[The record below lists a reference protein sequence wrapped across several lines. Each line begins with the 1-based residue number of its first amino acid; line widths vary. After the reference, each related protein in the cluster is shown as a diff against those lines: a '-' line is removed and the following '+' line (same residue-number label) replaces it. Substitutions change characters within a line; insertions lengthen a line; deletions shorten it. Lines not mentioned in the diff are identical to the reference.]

1 MGENNGRRKGRGTMW
16 EGMIRR
22 QTAKQERQL
31 EAWMTKRQREHA
43 LPGDV
48 TMTPDVPCG
57 EGQRMDVFRPKDA
70 EGVLPVLVDLHGG
83 GFLLGKKEV
92 NRLFCADMAERG
104 FLVFCPE
111 YPLAPEADLFAILRS
126 LTASLDDIAGK
137 LPEFGGDP
145 ERFFLCGDS
154 AGAWL
159 CVYLAALQ
167 GSPALRKAAGAAG
180 SRLPIRAIGL
190 QSGMFYT
197 TKRDKIGLF
206 LPSSIY
212 GKDWKQHPFRP
223 YMDPEHSEIL
233 RALPPCF
240 LTTSAGDFLR
250 GYSRQF
256 AAALKRAGVDHVFRG
271 FLTKSLPHAFA
282 AMLPEREECRQ
293 VNDAM
298 AAWFLQKVEK
308 TAKNDNGE

>member
-1 MGENNGRRKGRGTMW
+1 
-16 EGMIRR
+16 
-22 QTAKQERQL
+22 
-31 EAWMTKRQREHA
+31 
-43 LPGDV
+43 
-48 TMTPDVPCG
+48 
-57 EGQRMDVFRPKDA
+57 MDVFRPKDA
-70 EGVLPVLVDLHGG
+70 KGVLPVLVDLHGG

-126 LTASLDDIAGK
+126 LTASLDDIAEE
-137 LPEFGGDP
+137 LPEYGGDP
-145 ERFFLCGDS
+145 EHFFLCGDS

-159 CVYLAALQ
+159 CVYLAALRN
-167 GSPALRKAAGAAG
+167 SPALREAAGVAG

-206 LPSSIY
+206 LPPSIY
-212 GKDWKQHPFRP
+212 GKDWKSHPFRP
-223 YMDPEHSEIL
+223 YMDPEDPEIL

-256 AAALKRAGVDHVFRG
+256 AAALKRAGADHAFQG

-298 AAWFLQKVEK
+298 AAWFLRKGGAAE
-308 TAKNDNGE
+308 NDNNG

>member
-1 MGENNGRRKGRGTMW
+1 M
-16 EGMIRR
+16 
-22 QTAKQERQL
+22 
-31 EAWMTKRQREHA
+31 
-43 LPGDV
+43 
-48 TMTPDVPCG
+48 
-57 EGQRMDVFRPKDA
+57 
-70 EGVLPVLVDLHGG
+70 LVDLHGG

-92 NRLFCADMAERG
+92 NRLFCADMAKRG

-126 LTASLDDIAGK
+126 LTASLDDIARK
-137 LPEFGGDP
+137 LPEYGGDP

-159 CVYLAALQ
+159 CVYLAVLQ
-167 GSPALRKAAGAAG
+167 NSPALREAAGVAE

-197 TKRDKIGLF
+197 TKRDKIGFF

-212 GKDWKQHPFRP
+212 GKDWKNHPFRP
-223 YMDPEHSEIL
+223 YMDPEHPEIL

-256 AAALKRAGVDHVFRG
+256 SAALKRAGVDHVFQG
-271 FLTKSLPHAFA
+271 FLAKSLPHAFA

-308 TAKNDNGE
+308 TAKNDNEE

>member
-1 MGENNGRRKGRGTMW
+1 
-16 EGMIRR
+16 
-22 QTAKQERQL
+22 
-31 EAWMTKRQREHA
+31 
-43 LPGDV
+43 
-48 TMTPDVPCG
+48 
-57 EGQRMDVFRPKDA
+57 MDVFRPKDA

-111 YPLAPEADLFAILRS
+111 YPLAPEADLFAILRNLTES
-126 LTASLDDIAGK
+126 LNDIAEK
-137 LPEFGGDP
+137 LPEYGGDP

-167 GSPALRKAAGAAG
+167 NSPALREAAGVAG

-206 LPSSIY
+206 LPPSIY
-212 GKDWKQHPFRP
+212 GKGWKSHPFRP
-223 YMDPEHSEIL
+223 YMDPEDPEIL

-256 AAALKRAGVDHVFRG
+256 AAALKMAGVDHEFQG

-298 AAWFLQKVEK
+298 AAWFLRKVG
-308 TAKNDNGE
+308 TAENDNEE

>member
-1 MGENNGRRKGRGTMW
+1 MW

-31 EAWMTKRQREHA
+31 EAWMAKRQQEHP

-57 EGQRMDVFRPKDA
+57 AGQQMDVFRPKDA

-92 NRLFCADMAERG
+92 NRLFCADMAKRG

-126 LTASLDDIAGK
+126 LTASLDNIAGK
-137 LPEFGGDP
+137 LPEYGGDG

-159 CVYLAALQ
+159 CVYLAALRN
-167 GSPALRKAAGAAG
+167 SPALREAAGVAG

-206 LPSSIY
+206 LPPSIY
-212 GKDWKQHPFRP
+212 GKDWKSHPFRP
-223 YMDPEHSEIL
+223 YMDPEDPEIL

-256 AAALKRAGVDHVFRG
+256 AAALKRAGADHAFQG

-298 AAWFLQKVEK
+298 AAWFLRKGGAAE
-308 TAKNDNGE
+308 NDNNG

>member
-1 MGENNGRRKGRGTMW
+1 
-16 EGMIRR
+16 
-22 QTAKQERQL
+22 
-31 EAWMTKRQREHA
+31 
-43 LPGDV
+43 
-48 TMTPDVPCG
+48 
-57 EGQRMDVFRPKDA
+57 MDVFRPKDA

-92 NRLFCADMAERG
+92 NRLFCADMAKRG

-111 YPLAPEADLFAILRS
+111 YPLAPEADLFAILRNLTES
-126 LTASLDDIAGK
+126 LNDIAEK
-137 LPEFGGDP
+137 LPEYGGDP

-167 GSPALRKAAGAAG
+167 NSPALREAAGVAG
-180 SRLPIRAIGL
+180 SCLPIRAIGL

>member
-1 MGENNGRRKGRGTMW
+1 MF
-16 EGMIRR
+16 EGIIRQ
-22 QTAKQERQL
+22 QTARQERKL
-31 EAWMTKRQREHA
+31 EAWLTKRQREYR
-43 LPGDV
+43 LPEDV
-48 TMTPDVPCG
+48 AVTPDVPCG

-70 EGVLPVLVDLHGG
+70 EGALPVLVDLHGG
-83 GFLLGKKEV
+83 GFLLGSKEV
-92 NRLFCADMAERG
+92 NRPFCADMARRG

-111 YPLAPEADLFAILRS
+111 YPLAPEKDLFAILRS
-126 LTASLDDIAGK
+126 LTESLNDIAGK
-137 LPEFGGDP
+137 LPDYGGDP
-145 ERFFLCGDS
+145 DRFFLCGDS

-159 CVYLAALQ
+159 CVYLAALRN
-167 GSPALRKAAGAAG
+167 SPALRQAAGVEG

-197 TKRDKIGLF
+197 TRRDKIGLF
-206 LPSSIY
+206 LPPSIY
-212 GKDWKQHPFRP
+212 GKGWKTHPFRP
-223 YMDPEHSEIL
+223 YMDPENPELL

-250 GYSRQF
+250 AYSRRF
-256 AAALKRAGVDHVFRG
+256 AAALKRAGVDHEFRG

-298 AAWFLQKVEK
+298 AAFLLRRAPAAEES
-308 TAKNDNGE
+308 DNKP

>member
-1 MGENNGRRKGRGTMW
+1 MW

-31 EAWMTKRQREHA
+31 EAWMTKRQREHP

-48 TMTPDVPCG
+48 AMTPDVPCG

-70 EGVLPVLVDLHGG
+70 KGVLPVLVDLHGG

-137 LPEFGGDP
+137 LPEYGGDP

-159 CVYLAALQ
+159 CVYLAALRN
-167 GSPALRKAAGAAG
+167 SPALREAAGVAG

-206 LPSSIY
+206 LPPSIY
-212 GKDWKQHPFRP
+212 GKDWKSHPFRP
-223 YMDPEHSEIL
+223 YMDPEHPEIL

-256 AAALKRAGVDHVFRG
+256 AAALKRAGADHAFQG

-298 AAWFLQKVEK
+298 AAWFLRKGGAAE
-308 TAKNDNGE
+308 NDNNG

>member
-1 MGENNGRRKGRGTMW
+1 MF
-16 EGMIRR
+16 EGIIRQ
-22 QTAKQERQL
+22 QTARQERKL
-31 EAWMTKRQREHA
+31 EAWLTKRQREYR
-43 LPGDV
+43 LPEDV
-48 TMTPDVPCG
+48 AVTPDVPCG

-70 EGVLPVLVDLHGG
+70 EGALPVLVDLHGG
-83 GFLLGKKEV
+83 GFLLGSKEV
-92 NRLFCADMAERG
+92 NRPFCADMAKRG

-126 LTASLDDIAGK
+126 LTASLDNIAGK
-137 LPEFGGDP
+137 LPEYGGDG

-167 GSPALRKAAGAAG
+167 GSPALREAAGVAG

-206 LPSSIY
+206 LPPSIY
-212 GKDWKQHPFRP
+212 GKDWKSHPFRP

-256 AAALKRAGVDHVFRG
+256 AAALKRAGADHAFQG

-298 AAWFLQKVEK
+298 AAGVLGKGGAAE
-308 TAKNDNGE
+308 NDNNG

>member
-1 MGENNGRRKGRGTMW
+1 MF
-16 EGMIRR
+16 EGIIRR

-31 EAWMTKRQREHA
+31 EAWMTKRQQEHP

-57 EGQRMDVFRPKDA
+57 AGQRMDVFRPKDA
-70 EGVLPVLVDLHGG
+70 KGVLPVLVDLHGG

-126 LTASLDDIAGK
+126 LTASLDNIAGK
-137 LPEFGGDP
+137 LPEYGGDG

-159 CVYLAALQ
+159 CVYLAALRN
-167 GSPALRKAAGAAG
+167 SPALREAAGVAG

-212 GKDWKQHPFRP
+212 GKGWKRHPFRP
-223 YMDPEHSEIL
+223 YMDPEHPEIL

-298 AAWFLQKVEK
+298 AAWFLRKGG
-308 TAKNDNGE
+308 TAENDNNG

>member
-1 MGENNGRRKGRGTMW
+1 
-16 EGMIRR
+16 
-22 QTAKQERQL
+22 
-31 EAWMTKRQREHA
+31 
-43 LPGDV
+43 
-48 TMTPDVPCG
+48 
-57 EGQRMDVFRPKDA
+57 MDVFQPKDA

-92 NRLFCADMAERG
+92 NRLFCADMAKRG

-126 LTASLDDIAGK
+126 LTASLDDIARK
-137 LPEFGGDP
+137 LPEYGGDP

-159 CVYLAALQ
+159 CVYLAVLQ
-167 GSPALRKAAGAAG
+167 NSPALREAAGVAG

-197 TKRDKIGLF
+197 TKRDKIGFF

-212 GKDWKQHPFRP
+212 GKDWKNHPFRP
-223 YMDPEHSEIL
+223 YMDPEHPEIL

>member
-1 MGENNGRRKGRGTMW
+1 MW

-31 EAWMTKRQREHA
+31 EAWMTKRQREHS

-70 EGVLPVLVDLHGG
+70 EGVLPVLVDLPGG
-83 GFLLGKKEV
+83 GFLRGKKEV

-111 YPLAPEADLFAILRS
+111 YPLAPEADLFAILRNLTES
-126 LTASLDDIAGK
+126 LNDIAEK
-137 LPEFGGDP
+137 LPEYGGDP

-167 GSPALRKAAGAAG
+167 NSPALREAAGVAG

-206 LPSSIY
+206 LPPSIY
-212 GKDWKQHPFRP
+212 GKGWKSHPFRP
-223 YMDPEHSEIL
+223 YMDPEDPEIL

-256 AAALKRAGVDHVFRG
+256 AAALKRAGVDHAFQG

-298 AAWFLQKVEK
+298 AAWFLRKVG
-308 TAKNDNGE
+308 TAENDNEE

>member
-1 MGENNGRRKGRGTMW
+1 MW

-48 TMTPDVPCG
+48 AMTPDVPCG

-92 NRLFCADMAERG
+92 NHLFCADMAERG

-126 LTASLDDIAGK
+126 LTASLNDIAGK

-145 ERFFLCGDS
+145 EHFFLCGDS

-167 GSPALRKAAGAAG
+167 NSPALREAAGVAG

-206 LPSSIY
+206 LPPSIY
-212 GKDWKQHPFRP
+212 GKDWKSHPFRP
-223 YMDPEHSEIL
+223 YMDPEDPEIL

-250 GYSRQF
+250 EYSRQF
-256 AAALKRAGVDHVFRG
+256 AAALKRAGVDHAFQG

>member
-1 MGENNGRRKGRGTMW
+1 MW

-31 EAWMTKRQREHA
+31 EAWMAKRQREHS
-43 LPGDV
+43 LPEDV
-48 TMTPDVPCG
+48 AMTPDVPCG

-159 CVYLAALQ
+159 CVYLAALRN
-167 GSPALRKAAGAAG
+167 SPALREAAGVAG

-206 LPSSIY
+206 LPPSIY
-212 GKDWKQHPFRP
+212 GKDWKSHPFRP
-223 YMDPEHSEIL
+223 YMDPEDPEIL

-256 AAALKRAGVDHVFRG
+256 AAALKRAGADHAFQG

-298 AAWFLQKVEK
+298 AAWFLRKGGAAE
-308 TAKNDNGE
+308 NDNNG

>member
-1 MGENNGRRKGRGTMW
+1 MW

-31 EAWMTKRQREHA
+31 EAWMAKRQQEHP

-57 EGQRMDVFRPKDA
+57 AGQRMDVFRPKDA

-92 NRLFCADMAERG
+92 NRLFCADMAKRG

-137 LPEFGGDP
+137 LPEYGGDP

-159 CVYLAALQ
+159 CVYLAALRN
-167 GSPALRKAAGAAG
+167 SPALREAAGVAG

-206 LPSSIY
+206 LPPSIY
-212 GKDWKQHPFRP
+212 GKDWKSHPFRP
-223 YMDPEHSEIL
+223 YMDPEHPEIL

-256 AAALKRAGVDHVFRG
+256 AAALKRAGADHAFQG

-298 AAWFLQKVEK
+298 AAWFLRKGGAAE
-308 TAKNDNGE
+308 NDNNG

>member
-1 MGENNGRRKGRGTMW
+1 MW

-31 EAWMTKRQREHA
+31 EAWMAKRQQEHP

-57 EGQRMDVFRPKDA
+57 AGQRMDVFRPKDA

-92 NRLFCADMAERG
+92 NRLFCADMAKRG

-126 LTASLDDIAGK
+126 LTASLDNIAGK
-137 LPEFGGDP
+137 LPEYGGDG
-145 ERFFLCGDS
+145 ESFFLCGDS

-167 GSPALRKAAGAAG
+167 GSPALRETAGVAG

-206 LPSSIY
+206 LPPSIY
-212 GKDWKQHPFRP
+212 GKGWKKHPFRP
-223 YMDPEHSEIL
+223 YMDPEDPEIL

-256 AAALKRAGVDHVFRG
+256 AAALKRAGVDHAFRG

-298 AAWFLQKVEK
+298 AAWFLRKGGAAE
-308 TAKNDNGE
+308 NDNEG

>member
-1 MGENNGRRKGRGTMW
+1 MW
-16 EGMIRR
+16 EGIIRR

-48 TMTPDVPCG
+48 AMTPDVPCG
-57 EGQRMDVFRPKDA
+57 EGQQMDVFQPKDA

-92 NRLFCADMAERG
+92 NRLFCADMAKRG

-126 LTASLDDIAGK
+126 LTASLDDIAKK
-137 LPEFGGDP
+137 LPEYGGDP

-167 GSPALRKAAGAAG
+167 NSPALREAAGVAG
-180 SRLPIRAIGL
+180 SCLPIRAIGL

-256 AAALKRAGVDHVFRG
+256 AAALKRAGADHAFQG

>member
-1 MGENNGRRKGRGTMW
+1 MEENNGRRKGRGTMW

-31 EAWMTKRQREHA
+31 EAWMAKRQQEHP

-57 EGQRMDVFRPKDA
+57 AGQRMDVFRPKDA

-92 NRLFCADMAERG
+92 NRLFCADMAKRG

-137 LPEFGGDP
+137 LPEYGGDG

-159 CVYLAALQ
+159 CVYLAALRN
-167 GSPALRKAAGAAG
+167 SPALREAAGVAG

-206 LPSSIY
+206 LPPSIY
-212 GKDWKQHPFRP
+212 GKDWKSHPFRP
-223 YMDPEHSEIL
+223 YMDPEHPEIL

-256 AAALKRAGVDHVFRG
+256 AAALKRAGADHAFQG

-298 AAWFLQKVEK
+298 AAWFLRKGGAAE
-308 TAKNDNGE
+308 NDNNG

>member
-1 MGENNGRRKGRGTMW
+1 MW

-31 EAWMTKRQREHA
+31 EAWMAKRQQEHP

-57 EGQRMDVFRPKDA
+57 AGQRMDVFRPKDA

-126 LTASLDDIAGK
+126 LTASLDDIAEK
-137 LPEFGGDP
+137 LPEYGGDG
-145 ERFFLCGDS
+145 ESFFLCGDS

-167 GSPALRKAAGAAG
+167 GSQALRETAGVAG

-206 LPSSIY
+206 LPPSIY
-212 GKDWKQHPFRP
+212 GKGWKKHPFRP
-223 YMDPEHSEIL
+223 YMDPEHPEIL

-256 AAALKRAGVDHVFRG
+256 AAALKRAGADHAFQG

-298 AAWFLQKVEK
+298 AAWFLRKGGAAE
-308 TAKNDNGE
+308 NDNNG

>member
-1 MGENNGRRKGRGTMW
+1 MW

-31 EAWMTKRQREHA
+31 EAWMAKRQQEHP

-57 EGQRMDVFRPKDA
+57 AGQRMDVFRPKDA

-92 NRLFCADMAERG
+92 NRLFCADMAKRG

-111 YPLAPEADLFAILRS
+111 YPLTPEADLFAILRS
-126 LTASLDDIAGK
+126 LTASLDNIAGK
-137 LPEFGGDP
+137 LPEYGGDG
-145 ERFFLCGDS
+145 ESFFLCGDS

-167 GSPALRKAAGAAG
+167 GSPALRETAGVAG

-206 LPSSIY
+206 LPPSIY
-212 GKDWKQHPFRP
+212 GKGWKKHPFRP
-223 YMDPEHSEIL
+223 YMDPEDPEIL

-256 AAALKRAGVDHVFRG
+256 AAALKRAGVDHAFRG

-282 AMLPEREECRQ
+282 AVLPEREECRQ

-298 AAWFLQKVEK
+298 AAWFLRKGGAAE
-308 TAKNDNGE
+308 NDNEG

>member
-1 MGENNGRRKGRGTMW
+1 MLEK
-16 EGMIRR
+16 MIQA
-22 QTAKQERQL
+22 QTAKQAETLDRWLEKREREQIFPEGVCL
-31 EAWMTKRQREHA
+31 TA
-43 LPGDV
+43 
-48 TMTPDVPCG
+48 DVPYRNDGAACHKMDIYQPK
-57 EGQRMDVFRPKDA
+57 EGPRPH
-70 EGVLPVLVDLHGG
+70 PVLINLHGG

-92 NRLFCADMAERG
+92 NRLFCADMAKRG

-126 LTASLDDIAGK
+126 LTASLDNIAGK
-137 LPEFGGDP
+137 LPEYGGDG

-159 CVYLAALQ
+159 CVYLAALRN
-167 GSPALRKAAGAAG
+167 SPALREAAGVAG

-206 LPSSIY
+206 LPPSIY
-212 GKDWKQHPFRP
+212 GKDWKSHPFRP
-223 YMDPEHSEIL
+223 YMDPEHPEIL

-256 AAALKRAGVDHVFRG
+256 AAALKRAGADHAFQG

-298 AAWFLQKVEK
+298 AAWFLRKGGAAE
-308 TAKNDNGE
+308 NDNNG

>member
-1 MGENNGRRKGRGTMW
+1 MW

-31 EAWMTKRQREHA
+31 EAWMAKRQQEHP

-57 EGQRMDVFRPKDA
+57 AGQRMDVFRPKDA

-92 NRLFCADMAERG
+92 NRLFCADMAKRG

-126 LTASLDDIAGK
+126 LTASLDDIAEK
-137 LPEFGGDP
+137 LPEYGGDG
-145 ERFFLCGDS
+145 ESFFLCGDS

-167 GSPALRKAAGAAG
+167 GSQALRETAGVAG

-206 LPSSIY
+206 LPPSIY
-212 GKDWKQHPFRP
+212 GKGWKKHPFRP

-256 AAALKRAGVDHVFRG
+256 AAALKRAGADHAFQG

-298 AAWFLQKVEK
+298 AAWFLRKGGAAE
-308 TAKNDNGE
+308 NDNNG